1 MTSLGSLLHR
11 WFDEFHLQVNRQ
23 YVKGVKTGIR
33 QMVVMT
39 KRDASESKPV
49 RDLLQKGQLAEDLTT
64 KEEAE
69 IVDFE
74 GG

>member
-1 MTSLGSLLHR
+1 M
-11 WFDEFHLQVNRQ
+11 
-23 YVKGVKTGIR
+23 KGAKSGIR
-33 QMVVMT
+33 QIVVMT
-39 KRDASESKPV
+39 KRDASESKSV
-49 RDLLQKGQLAEDLTT
+49 RGLLQKGQPAEDLTT

>member
-1 MTSLGSLLHR
+1 M
-11 WFDEFHLQVNRQ
+11 
-23 YVKGVKTGIR
+23 KGTKSGIR
-33 QMVVMT
+33 QKAVMT
-39 KRDASESKPV
+39 KRDASESKSV
-49 RDLLQKGQLAEDLTT
+49 RDLLEKGQLAEDLTT